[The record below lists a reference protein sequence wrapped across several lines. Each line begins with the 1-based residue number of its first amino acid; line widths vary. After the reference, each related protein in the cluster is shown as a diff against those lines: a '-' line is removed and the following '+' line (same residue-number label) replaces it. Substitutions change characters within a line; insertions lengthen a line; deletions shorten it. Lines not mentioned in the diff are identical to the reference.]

1 MGQFF
6 SPRNLLRII
15 WRRLPIILLVLII
28 GLPLAVFFALNQERQ
43 YEAIAAIQIEA
54 PQVVQSANQA
64 VITSAST
71 SEVDLI
77 QQQLGS
83 RDHMIEVITRL
94 GLFPEEDSMIEKVSM
109 LRGAVEITKLIDPSQ
124 QFRPDATPSGLIIN
138 VRMSDPDEAA
148 LVANDFLDAILNEAA
163 QRSEERA
170 ERTLAFFVAQEDR
183 VAGQIGQVESELAAF
198 KEANRGSLPTE
209 LTSQRDRLNTLQEQL
224 LVLGQQVI
232 ELETSTDRLRGEDR
246 DRQVALLAQQQALIQ
261 SNIDEVEADLAR
273 APEVERNLS
282 SLDRRLEQLETEF
295 EAITTNKTE
304 ATIREQ
310 LESQDQA
317 ERYEVLE
324 RAVVPEYAVSTSRS
338 KLAIAGGFVVGLL
351 ALAAA
356 FAMEISRPVIRNAA
370 QLEAQL
376 GLQPVITVPHLSGSA
391 MRRRQIAGVLAAVVA
406 IIAIPMWFLFGLKD
420 VILRLFGGS
429 PAAS

>member
-6 SPRNLLRII
+6 SPRNLLRIV
-15 WRRLPIILLVLII
+15 WRRLPVILLILMI
-28 GLPLAVFFALNQERQ
+28 GLPMAVYFALNQPRL
-43 YEAIAAIQIEA
+43 YEATAAIQIEA

-71 SEVDLI
+71 SEVELI

-94 GLFPEEDSMIEKVSM
+94 GLFPEVDSMIEKVGM
-109 LRGAVEITKLIDPSQ
+109 LRGAVDITKMIDPSQ
-124 QFRPDATPSGLIIN
+124 AFRPDATPSGLIIT
-138 VRMSDPDEAA
+138 VRLGDADQAA
-148 LVANDFLDAILNEAA
+148 LVANDFLDAILNEAE
-163 QRSEERA
+163 QRSADRA
-170 ERTLAFFVAQEDR
+170 ERTLAFFVAQEER
-183 VAGQIGQVESELAAF
+183 VSAQITEVEAELAAF
-198 KEANRGSLPTE
+198 KEANTGSLPTE
-209 LTSQRDRLNTLQEQL
+209 MTSQQDRLNTLRETL
-224 LVLGQQVI
+224 LELGQQVI
-232 ELETSTDRLRGEDR
+232 EIETSTDRLRDEER
-246 DRQVALLAQQQALIQ
+246 ARQVQLLTQQQALIQ
-261 SNIDEVEADLAR
+261 SNIDEVERALAR

-295 EAITTNKTE
+295 ESITTNKTE

-324 RAVVPEYAVSTSRS
+324 RAVPPEFAVSTSRT
-338 KLAIAGGFVVGLL
+338 KLAMAGGFVVGML
-351 ALAAA
+351 ALGAA
-356 FAMEISRPVIRNAA
+356 FALEMSRPVIRNAA

-376 GLQPVITVPHLSGSA
+376 GVQAVITVPHLSSRA
-391 MRRRQIAGVLAAVVA
+391 QRRRQLAGVAALLVA
-406 IIAIPMWFLFGLKD
+406 ALSIPLWFALGLKD
-420 VILRLFGGS
+420 VVLRLFGGT